1 MFKVLLCVQSEHN
14 IWLVGLAA
22 LVCLAATQA
31 TFYLYSKVPS
41 FPRWRRWAWLAMT
54 GLVAGSGIW
63 TTHFVAMLAFETG
76 LPTGYDAIPTGFSLL
91 VAVVSTAAGFAIASE
106 DSLPLSRTVR
116 AVAGGLAVGL
126 GITFMHYV
134 GMLGFRT
141 AGHVRWDAAYVA
153 GSVALGA
160 LLASP
165 SLVIATPGDGWGR
178 RVTAGLVLMGAIVAM
193 HFTGMTAVTIVPDAA
208 VVSPSHLLP
217 ASILI
222 ACATAVAALIMVTAI
237 GGVAFDTATRNG
249 SLRRLRQALD
259 VMPDGLAF
267 YDASDRLVAWNAQYE
282 ELCLAAGVP
291 LRQGLPFAELLEAEV
306 SHGAYPDARGRKTEW
321 LAEREAVWR
330 GERDS
335 VTHHTAWGR
344 WLRITDRRTVDG
356 GTVTVSVDITDLKAA
371 ELDMTESRN
380 RAEEMA
386 RRAEAAENVAG
397 LGHWRTD
404 LRTRAVTWSPQMY
417 AIYGLDPGKPFDLG
431 EVTGMTHAE
440 DKAAQ
445 AARLDRWSLIGD
457 QDADCDRQEEYILR
471 IVRPDGEVRA
481 LDAKSSVER
490 DRTGAVTHII
500 GAVVDITDQKRLEA
514 DLRHARAEAEAALA
528 VKSEFLANM
537 SHELRTPLTSII
549 GFTNLAVG
557 QPDLPD
563 IARSFIERVRDASQ
577 ALLCTVNDILDF
589 SKLEAGQASIH
600 PAPTDLGELCRSTL
614 QLFTPQAGAKDLD
627 LVYDGPEAGELV
639 LSLDPDRIRQVL
651 LNLVGNAVKFTP
663 SGEVCLSVHYGAEDN
678 TLAVQIA
685 DTGAGI
691 SSDKIGCLF
700 QRFSQIDGSLTR
712 TGGSG
717 LGLAIC
723 KGLVE
728 LMGGRIG
735 VDSTPGAGSRFWFT
749 LPASAAAIA
758 LPSAGQTDL
767 TRLGALAVRVLVVDD
782 HPANRQVASLFLSG
796 IGAEVTEAADGE
808 EAVALAAEWPY
819 DVILMDLRMPRLD
832 GPGALRR
839 IRREGGLNDQTPIL
853 AFTADADHS
862 MVDRLQDMGFDGM
875 VPKPIDSGALMAA
888 VAAATSQGAKVGA
901 GGEALRQ
908 AS

>member
-1 MFKVLLCVQSEHN
+1 MFKVLLCVRSEHN
-14 IWLVGLAA
+14 IWLVALAA
-22 LVCLAATQA
+22 LVCLTATQA

-76 LPTGYDAIPTGFSLL
+76 LPTGYDALPTGLSLL
-91 VAVVSTAAGFAIASE
+91 VAVASTAAGFALASE
-106 DSLPLSRTVR
+106 ERLPVTGAVR
-116 AVAGGLAVGL
+116 SGVGGLVVGL

-134 GMLGFRT
+134 GMWGFRT
-141 AGHVRWDAAYVA
+141 AGHVRWDHAYVA

-165 SLVIATPGDGWGR
+165 SLVIAGPGDGWR
-178 RVTAGLVLMGAIVAM
+178 RRALAGLILTTAIVAM

-208 VVSPSHLLP
+208 VVHPSSLLP
-217 ASILI
+217 DSILV
-222 ACATAVAALIMVTAI
+222 ACAVAGAALIMVTAI
-237 GGVAFDTATRNG
+237 GGVALDTATRNG

-282 ELCLAAGVP
+282 ELSLAAGVV
-291 LRQGLPFAELLEAEV
+291 LRHGLPFAELLQAKV
-306 SHGAYPDARGRKTEW
+306 SHGAYLDARGREAEW
-321 LAEREAVWR
+321 LAERWAVRR

-335 VTHHTAWGR
+335 LIHRTAWGR
-344 WLRITDRRTVDG
+344 WLRITDRRTAEG
-356 GTVTVSVDITDLKAA
+356 GTVSVNVDITDLKTA
-371 ELDMTESRN
+371 ELENAESRN

-386 RRAEAAENVAG
+386 RRAEAAETVAG
-397 LGHWRTD
+397 LGHWRMD
-404 LRTRAVTWSPQMY
+404 VRTGAFTWSPQMY
-417 AIYGLDPGKPFDLG
+417 AIYGLDPGQPLDLA
-431 EVTGMTHAE
+431 VLNGMTHPDDRE
-440 DKAAQ
+440 AQ
-445 AARLDRWSLIGD
+445 QARLARRTLMAD
-457 QDADCDRQEEYILR
+457 QHADCDLQEEYVMRILR
-471 IVRPDGEVRA
+471 DGGEVRA
-481 LDAKSSVER
+481 LEAKCSVER
-490 DRTGAVTHII
+490 DAAGAITHVI
-500 GAVVDITDQKRLEA
+500 GAVVDVTDQKRLEA

-549 GFTNLAVG
+549 GFTSLTVA
-557 QPDLPD
+557 QPDLPEVS
-563 IARSFIERVRDASQ
+563 RSFVERVRDASQ

-589 SKLEAGQASIH
+589 SKLEAGQVSIH
-600 PAPTDLGELCRSTL
+600 AAPTDLGELCRSTL

-627 LVYDGPEAGELV
+627 LVYDGPEAQDLV

-651 LNLVGNAVKFTP
+651 LNLVGNAVKFTE
-663 SGEVCLSVHYGAEDN
+663 SGEVCLSVHYAAEDRM
-678 TLAVQIA
+678 LAVQVA

-691 SSDKIGCLF
+691 PADKLACLF

-712 TGGSG
+712 AGGTG

-728 LMGGRIG
+728 LMGGQIG

-749 LPASAAAIA
+749 LPASLAASAE
-758 LPSAGQTDL
+758 PSVAQADL
-767 TRLGALAVRVLVVDD
+767 AQLGALAVRVLVVDD

-808 EAVALAAEWPY
+808 AAVALAAEEPY

-832 GPGALRR
+832 GPAALRR
-839 IRREGGLNDQTPIL
+839 IRQQGGPNDHTPIL

-862 MVDRLQDMGFDGM
+862 MADRLRDMGFDGM
-875 VPKPIDSGALMAA
+875 VPKPIDSGALLAA
-888 VAAATSQGAKVGA
+888 VAAATSPDA
-901 GGEALRQ
+901 ALQEFRR